1 MEVEVVRLI
10 QKECADA
17 LLDAGISVPLKEW
30 RACRGQRNRSG
41 SGSQ

>member
-17 LLDAGISVPLKEW
+17 LLDAGISVPLKSGG
-30 RACRGQRNRSG
+30 CRGQRNRSD